1 MLAELFRFFEHA
13 DLDLSELGVVLHQLF
28 ELDRAREACR
38 SAADEHHVH
47 GNGFGVRLFLTDELV
62 DGKGGLVLSRNE
74 RLH

>member
-13 DLDLSELGVVLHQLF
+13 DLDLSKLGVVFHELF
-28 ELDRAREACR
+28 ELDRARETCW

-47 GNGFGVRLFLTDELV
+47 GNGFGVRFFLTDELV
-62 DGKGGLVLSRNE
+62 DGEGWLVLSRNE